1 MTPPFSRQSKTQKTD
16 RLVAER
22 WRREAPIHS
31 LDGVAASVAVHRA
44 ARTPQ
49 LHDAPNHSL
58 LVMYRIVMSTAAD
71 LKAHCRWIPSWG
83 NQADDSCLSAKPPEL
98 RASSRL
104 EASPCPTVSAAVAP
118 SCIPPKPGVYA
129 SSIPRGPPGLVAMN
143 DSERADASRCPSLG
157 HQAAEFLLTQ
167 FELQQVTRWRFVFWP
182 RWIGPNPK
190 WRGATVKCVTRCRN
204 S

>member
-1 MTPPFSRQSKTQKTD
+1 MD
-16 RLVAER
+16 IHAVIVASER
-22 WRREAPIHS
+22 RTGTWLCFNTWPS
-31 LDGVAASVAVHRA
+31 ASVAVHRSA
-44 ARTPQ
+44 ITP
-49 LHDAPNHSL
+49 LHDASDLSEGTAPNHSL
-58 LVMYRIVMSTAAD
+58 LVMYRIVMSTALAAD

-118 SCIPPKPGVYA
+118 SCIPPNPGIFA
-129 SSIPRGPPGLVAMN
+129 SSIPRDPPGLVAMN
-143 DSERADASRCPSLG
+143 DSERADPSRCHSLG

-182 RWIGPNPK
+182 RWLGPNPK
-190 WRGATVKCVTRCRN
+190 WRGFCQVCFPLRN